1 MFAQR
6 PGHRGHACYVSITR
20 ADSDGA
26 GERRQV
32 LFGTYDS
39 LFCFWYQLA
48 ALIVSVSFIGKVLAF
63 QCCLYQLSV
72 CDTRLQEVLTG

>member
-1 MFAQR
+1 MLWAC
-6 PGHRGHACYVSITR
+6 GHACYVSVTR

-26 GERRQV
+26 GECRQV

-48 ALIVSVSFIGKVLAF
+48 ALIVSVSFIGKVLATGVSM
-63 QCCLYQLSV
+63 LRLS
-72 CDTRLQEVLTG
+72 LSAFSA